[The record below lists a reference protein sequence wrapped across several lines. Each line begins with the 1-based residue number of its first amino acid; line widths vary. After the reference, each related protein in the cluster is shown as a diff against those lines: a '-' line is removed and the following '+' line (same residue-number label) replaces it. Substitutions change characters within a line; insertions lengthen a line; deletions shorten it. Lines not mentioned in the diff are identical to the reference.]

1 MFQLA
6 TKAVSYFIEHFGM
19 RELFGRENYEYYAR
33 LTGRILKVE
42 VINSLINPF
51 IYIII
56 IFQDEWIFFTYPLDY
71 LGGVRTDIDLDRGPS
86 FRSSHHDISP
96 TGSLEII
103 PESCPL
109 DPAGRLSIS
118 LDTDNAL
125 LESAVSTGHLLD
137 SCHMSPKHVD
147 TVGVRSST
155 LDPRRTRVVQ
165 TETKSF
171 VCLPQVHCSGHGSQY
186 VSLCCRFIRD
196 RLRGC
201 GLGVTGS
208 CLTGQELTGEGEAWS
223 RIVQSP
229 PAPESCHPDP
239 PPSWPHPALS
249 PVVTTGPALQ
259 STRAQV

>member
-1 MFQLA
+1 M
-6 TKAVSYFIEHFGM
+6 
-19 RELFGRENYEYYAR
+19 
-33 LTGRILKVE
+33 
-42 VINSLINPF
+42 
-51 IYIII
+51 
-56 IFQDEWIFFTYPLDY
+56 FQDEWIFFTYPLDY

-223 RIVQSP
+223 RIVQCP

-259 STRAQV
+259 STPAQV